1 MEIGED
7 IADAVEV
14 AVDQRDAVQIR
25 GQTLLR
31 GVDGRLVAVNADE
44 ASTLRQAADDLQRV
58 TGAAQRAVHIDAV
71 RPDGQCVQTFLKQ
84 DGLVAVVLFDS
95 VVSHSL
101 QPHFRHGLLQ
111 RAGGESLVLDGGP
124 ALGAPDLGA
133 VEAAHH
139 HDLLGQ
145 ARVFP

>member
-44 ASTLRQAADDLQRV
+44 ASTLRQAADDLQ
-58 TGAAQRAVHIDAV
+58 
-71 RPDGQCVQTFLKQ
+71 
-84 DGLVAVVLFDS
+84 
-95 VVSHSL
+95 
-101 QPHFRHGLLQ
+101 
-111 RAGGESLVLDGGP
+111 
-124 ALGAPDLGA
+124 
-133 VEAAHH
+133 
-139 HDLLGQ
+139 
-145 ARVFP
+145 